1 MSELK
6 RSRGRPKGSQN
17 KKTIA
22 LKKLIVLAGEA
33 AGEKMGLQKPE
44 ISEDGGLVTYLT
56 HLALEHPASF
66 AALLGK
72 VMTVQQRDEVRGR
85 TNNSED
91 RVVNIK
97 IGYFPD
103 TPQPEMLKP
112 S

>member
-1 MSELK
+1 MSEMK

-17 KKTIA
+17 KNTMA
-22 LKKLIVLAGEA
+22 LKKFIVLAGEA

-44 ISEDGGLVTYLT
+44 PSEDGGLVAYLT
-56 HLALEHPASF
+56 HLALEHPACF
-66 AALLGK
+66 ATLLGK
-72 VMTVQQRDEVRGR
+72 VLAVQQRDEVRGR
-85 TNNSED
+85 TNNNED

-103 TPQPEMLKP
+103 TPQQEMPEP